1 MSGSGGLCHELGFA
15 PRRGNSV
22 QMAMQRAAKTK
33 AGSWTFQRTLY
44 RVDRPLYRWTKGR
57 LTVPDLATGVP
68 VIMLTTTG
76 AKSGLARTMPVAGI
90 PDPDTDGIFIMGTNY
105 AQPRTPAWVF
115 NLEAEPRCEVSWRG
129 RNALAVA
136 HAVTDAREREQA
148 WSRASE
154 FYLGFTDYR
163 KRISDR
169 EVRIFRLTAR

>member
-1 MSGSGGLCHELGFA
+1 MSGSGGLCHSLGFA

-33 AGSWTFQRTLY
+33 AGSWAFQRTLY
-44 RVDRPLYRWTKGR
+44 RIDRPLYRWSRGR
-57 LTVPDLATGVP
+57 FTIPDLATGVP

-90 PDPDTDGIFIMGTNY
+90 PDSNSDDIFIMGTNY
-105 AQPRTPAWVF
+105 AQPKTPAWVF

-129 RNALAVA
+129 RSARAIA
-136 HAVTDAREREQA
+136 HPVTDPTEREHA

-154 FYLGFTDYR
+154 FYLGFTEYR
-163 KRISDR
+163 KRIAHR
-169 EVRIFRLTAR
+169 EVRIFRLSSG